1 MGTTL
6 SESISTME
14 ALLVQILERMYY
26 AGPVQLSLLA
36 HGEKDVF
43 HVQRSPAPD
52 WIVRI
57 YPVTD
62 PAPSRDRVLALAQ
75 LLVFLEHH
83 QYPAER
89 VVRTIDGAFTTRID
103 RWHILVT
110 TYLGPPLQT
119 WQPASTGLADPNLI
133 HAGSSNRD
141 PQLLFIIGAL
151 LSRLHALDATGPA
164 GELITAPGLQ
174 AASELAWASHC
185 LAQIQDR
192 VPPHLQDEYAR
203 LTTRIR
209 QIRRF
214 DECPQTI
221 IHGDAHLGNVVVTPT
236 NAFVLIDW
244 EAAGR
249 GAAVTDLGLLL
260 SSSVDP
266 SDDTLNVAIIHAIID
281 GYCAH
286 RAITQVERDL
296 LPDAL
301 SLRVLVTLA
310 GLFEQRSSPDYQP
323 TRRFWGY
330 TYDQW
335 ERHERLATRIARTAQ
350 DRLDALAAV
359 EV

>member
-1 MGTTL
+1 MGTTF
-6 SESISTME
+6 SESLSMME
-14 ALLVQILERMYY
+14 ILLVQILERVYH

-62 PAPSRDRVLALAQ
+62 HAPSRDRVLALAQ

-89 VVRTIDGAFTTRID
+89 VVRTIDGALTTRID
-103 RWHILVT
+103 RWHLLVT
-110 TYLGPPLQT
+110 TYLGPPLQA

-151 LSRLHALDATGPA
+151 LGRLHALDATGPA
-164 GELITAPGLQ
+164 AELITAPSLQ

-192 VPPHLQDEYAR
+192 VPLHLQDEYAR
-203 LTTRIR
+203 LTTRI
-209 QIRRF
+209 QQVGRF

-221 IHGDAHLGNVVVTPT
+221 IHGDSHLGNVVVTPT
-236 NAFVLIDW
+236 NAFVFIDW

-260 SSSVDP
+260 NSSVDP
-266 SDDTLNVAIIHAIID
+266 SDDTLNVPVIHAIID

-286 RAITQVERDL
+286 RAITQIERDL

-301 SLRVLVTLA
+301 RLRVLVTLA
-310 GLFEQRSSPDYQP
+310 GAFEQRSSPDYQP
-323 TRRFWGY
+323 THRFWGY
-330 TYDQW
+330 TYEEW

-350 DRLDALAAV
+350 DRLDALSAA